1 MNGWAVV
8 LVEAVTGASNW
19 AAILVGL
26 GLGGV
31 VVEIVRS
38 ILHRK
43 GMDASAAKSVTE
55 TALSLVAP
63 LKERIAEL
71 EKELTTTEE
80 RASELD
86 TDLKAATATVVR
98 LTREVVAMTNAMA
111 DCHTELAEFRKT
123 LGPHISE

>member
-1 MNGWAVV
+1 MSAVQ
-8 LVEAVTGASNW
+8 SDW

-38 ILHRK
+38 VLHRK

-63 LKERIAEL
+63 LKERVAEL
-71 EKELTTTEE
+71 EKELSATEE
-80 RASELD
+80 RAGELAA
-86 TDLKAATATVVR
+86 DLKAATATVVH
-98 LTREVVAMTNAMA
+98 LTREVVDMTNAMEK
-111 DCHTELAEFRKT
+111 CHTELAEFRRM
-123 LGPHISE
+123 LGPHTPE

>member
-1 MNGWAVV
+1 MTA
-8 LVEAVTGASNW
+8 ASNW
-19 AAILVGL
+19 AAVLVGL

-63 LKERIAEL
+63 LRERVHELEAEL
-71 EKELTTTEE
+71 TATEE

-86 TDLKAATATVVR
+86 TDLKAATATVVH
-98 LTREVVAMTNAMA
+98 LTRQVVEVTNAMA
-111 DCHTELAEFRKT
+111 DCHAEVAEFRKT

>member
-1 MNGWAVV
+1 MSGVD
-8 LVEAVTGASNW
+8 NW

-31 VVEIVRS
+31 VVEVVRS

-63 LKERIAEL
+63 LKERVSEL
-71 EKELTTTEE
+71 ESELSATEE

-86 TDLKAATATVVR
+86 ADLKHATATVVH
-98 LTREVVAMTNAMA
+98 LTQEVIKLTNGLEN
-111 DCHTELAEFRKT
+111 CQTELAEFRRM
-123 LGPHISE
+123 LGPHAPE